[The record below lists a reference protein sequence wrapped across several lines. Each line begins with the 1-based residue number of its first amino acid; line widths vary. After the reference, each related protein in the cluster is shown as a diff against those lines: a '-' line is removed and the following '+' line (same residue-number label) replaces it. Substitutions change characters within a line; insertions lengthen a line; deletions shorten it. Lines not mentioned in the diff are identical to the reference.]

1 MTVTEP
7 RAAVET
13 ADVRPGWWHEPFDM
27 FQTNLREIDALL
39 DVETVLDAIEE
50 HGAGVWLLNVGGILS
65 HFPSTLP
72 FQSIHVSS
80 RSPIVSTTRVS
91 PDHLADE
98 YPCHDGVGSSG
109 SQPCYP
115 NVHKFLRDQ
124 SGVAVM

>member
-39 DVETVLDAIEE
+39 DVETVLDAIQE

-72 FQSIHVSS
+72 FQSRNPLLEERPGGDLVGDAIEAAH
-80 RSPIVSTTRVS
+80 RR
-91 PDHLADE
+91 
-98 YPCHDGVGSSG
+98 GV
-109 SQPCYP
+109 
-115 NVHKFLRDQ
+115 R
-124 SGVAVM
+124 